1 MAEVVP
7 FEVPTDS
14 PDALPPSFWPTHSS
28 KIGEGANDLLVP
40 DYGMP
45 PDGKTSR
52 FYHYPDATFNPN
64 ISTQTREFLRACWT
78 DVDMVRE
85 MLDRGIDVHQANANG
100 FTGLHM
106 AASRFKLD
114 VAELLLER
122 GHDVNIEEC
131 NGLTPLDYC
140 VDSGLHGE
148 AGVFSEKNGNRAYI
162 AMVEY
167 LESKGGMRKEERC
180 WLYAANSERYAPNEP
195 SSA

>member
-1 MAEVVP
+1 MAVALHETVS
-7 FEVPTDS
+7 DS
-14 PDALPPSFWPTHSS
+14 PDALPPSFWPTHPS
-28 KIGEGANDLLVP
+28 KLGESPNDLLTP

-45 PDGKTSR
+45 ADGRPSR
-52 FYHYPDATFNPN
+52 FYHYPDAIFNKN

-78 DVDMVRE
+78 DADTVKQ
-85 MLDRGIDVHQANANG
+85 MLDTGIDVHQANANG

-106 AASRFKLD
+106 AAGKFKLD
-114 VAELLLER
+114 VAELLIER

-140 VDSGLHGE
+140 VDSGLQGE

-180 WLYAANSERYAPNEP
+180 WLTAANSEKYAPN
-195 SSA
+195 A